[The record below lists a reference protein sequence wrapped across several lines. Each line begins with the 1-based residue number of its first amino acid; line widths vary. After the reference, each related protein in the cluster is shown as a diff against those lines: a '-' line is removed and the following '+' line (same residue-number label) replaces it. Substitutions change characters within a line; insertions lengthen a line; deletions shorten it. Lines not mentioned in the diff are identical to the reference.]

1 MYINGEQT
9 ESGTWA
15 GDNPQDP
22 IRPGNLYSLK
32 PKLHEKFHNH
42 GKAPAFNK
50 EEAITNGAFPG
61 IVKTLWT
68 FVSSSG
74 TV

>member
-42 GKAPAFNK
+42 GKAPQ
-50 EEAITNGAFPG
+50 G
-61 IVKTLWT
+61 ISCFQQGEGINMGLLRDFENYSTA
-68 FVSSSG
+68 SQ
-74 TV
+74 